1 MYPFLKRTIDLFV
14 ALVTIIILSPFLIII
29 CIALLLTGEHEV
41 FYFQERIGFKNKTFN
56 ICKFA
61 TMLKNSPNLGTGSI
75 TLRDDPR
82 VTSVGKF
89 LRQSKINEL
98 PQVLNILK
106 GDMTLVGPRPHMEFD
121 FNHYPEHI
129 KKTVFN
135 VKPGITGI
143 GSIVFRDQEMI
154 FTKAKMD
161 PHKYYKKY
169 MAPYK
174 GELEIW
180 YQNNMSFFT
189 DIKIIFLTAWV
200 ILFPSPN
207 LVYNVFPTLPKEK
220 KFPTYEELSE
230 EERIELS

>member
-1 MYPFLKRTIDLFV
+1 MYHFIKRLIDIIASLIVILILAPFF
-14 ALVTIIILSPFLIII
+14 IIIVL
-29 CIALLLTGEHEV
+29 ALLLTDEHEV
-41 FYFQERIGFKNKTFN
+41 FYFQERIGFKNQTFN

-61 TMLKNSPNLGTGSI
+61 TMLKNSPNMGTGSI
-75 TLRDDPR
+75 TLRGDSR
-82 VTSVGKF
+82 VTSVGKY
-89 LRQSKINEL
+89 LRISKINEL
-98 PQVLNILK
+98 PQVWNILK

-129 KKTVFN
+129 KKIVFN

-154 FTKAKMD
+154 FSKAKMD

-180 YQNNMSFFT
+180 YQNNMSFWT
-189 DIKIIFLTAWV
+189 DIRIIFLTAFV
-200 ILFPSPN
+200 IISPESE
-207 LVYNVFPTLPKEK
+207 LVYDVFKTLPPKRN
-220 KFPTYEELSE
+220 FPIYEELSQ
-230 EERIELS
+230 EERVTLS